1 MKHVSHAR
9 FSLLASLLVTAL
21 SVVALAAPASA
32 DKPPEPKAEKAAAPA
47 AAPAKA
53 AAPAPAKAPAA
64 APAAAPVAKA
74 KPQPAYV
81 AQGKWKSLKV
91 TGKLDGKSQTA
102 AVLVYTPAAEDAA
115 KKFPL
120 VLALHGWNHTPE
132 LFRDKGD
139 LARYADQYG
148 LVLAIPAMGKTV
160 YETAFYPESKKK
172 WGAIPGTRWVGEI
185 VLPYLRKNLPVYDDR
200 AHTAVVGYST
210 GGRGA
215 LLLAAAYPEFAF
227 AGSSSGTFDLMRLD
241 PKDGE
246 YKIHAVIYGPREQ
259 FKERW
264 ELDNVIAPARLD
276 KLVGTV
282 VYAAHSGGDVVVKPD
297 QLEALREASSAR
309 AAPQK
314 PVSAII
320 ALVPDGGPHDW
331 PFWVAQWELMFRTL
345 GKTLALTK

>member
-9 FSLLASLLVTAL
+9 FPRLAAL
-21 SVVALAAPASA
+21 AAAALAVLALAVLALAAPALA
-32 DKPPEPKAEKAAAPA
+32 DKPPEPKAAKAAAPA
-47 AAPAKA
+47 AK
-53 AAPAPAKAPAA
+53 
-64 APAAAPVAKA
+64 V

-81 AQGKWKSLKV
+81 AQGKWQSLKV

-102 AVLVYTPAAEDAA
+102 AVLVYTPAAEDPA
-115 KKFPL
+115 KKYPL

-132 LFRDKGD
+132 MFRDKGD

-160 YETAFYPESKKK
+160 YETAFYPESKKT
-172 WGAIPGTRWVGEI
+172 WGAIPGARWVGEI

-276 KLVGTV
+276 KLEGTV
-282 VYAAHSGGDVVVKPD
+282 VYAAHSGQDIVVKPD
-297 QLEALREASSAR
+297 QLEALRQANAAR
-309 AAPQK
+309 AAPRK
-314 PVSAII
+314 AVSAII
-320 ALVPDGGPHDW
+320 ALVPEGGPHDW
-331 PFWVAQWELMFRTL
+331 PFWVGQWELMFRTL
-345 GKTLALTK
+345 GKTLGLTK